1 MPVLLHATS
10 IEAQTFGVD
19 NGISIFAHS
28 MWNWG
33 PYAGGESVPPDVQ
46 AVLDRTVE
54 RSIGYQATL
63 QVIAGLQLLYDPTY
77 LDRPDVGRVIPPA
90 LLTWF
95 RSDEAQW
102 YKRELAQGASDA
114 AMRERLGR
122 TLLRGSLVVRYLAKH
137 QARFLF
143 GTDTPSG
150 PTIGNLPGLN
160 GYLEMQQLV
169 DAGLSLRQILEAV
182 TLSNAKAFG
191 LDNQIGTVQPGKRAN
206 LVLLG
211 NSPLESVQAYEL
223 DPRNLGRRTAD
234 LEADRQ

>member
-1 MPVLLHATS
+1 
-10 IEAQTFGVD
+10 
-19 NGISIFAHS
+19 
-28 MWNWG
+28 
-33 PYAGGESVPPDVQ
+33 VQ
-46 AVLDRTVE
+46 AVLDRIVE

-90 LLTWF
+90 LLTWY

-122 TLLRGSLVVRYLAKH
+122 TLLRGSLVVRYLAQH

-143 GTDTPSG
+143 GTDTPSD

-169 DAGLSLRQILEAV
+169 DAGLSLRQILEAA

-191 LDNQIGTVQPGKRAN
+191 LDNQIGTVQPGKRAK

-211 NSPLESVQAYEL
+211 NSPLESVQAYDSIQEIWVGGQHL
-223 DPRNLGRRTAD
+223 LPKD
-234 LEADRQ
+234 LEADRQWSLARIGSSYIW